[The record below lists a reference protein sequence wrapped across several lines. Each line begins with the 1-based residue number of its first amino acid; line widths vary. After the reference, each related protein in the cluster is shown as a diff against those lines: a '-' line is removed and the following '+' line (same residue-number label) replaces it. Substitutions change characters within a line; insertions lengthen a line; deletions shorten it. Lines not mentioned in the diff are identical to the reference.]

1 MRMIKQTS
9 FQFLFLRYNPCK
21 IYPREKNVQ
30 SIQDNL
36 AKLRCKNLL
45 EVTLVTPKSYENS
58 LLVESLDRLPI
69 TGVLES
75 QILSTHHT
83 PKTLQIQAFLPKFN
97 TPLKITI
104 FHPKR
109 FHTALF
115 PIGSTLYLQGKI
127 QKDFE
132 LEMIQPK
139 VIKNHGKITP
149 IFEKR
154 KGINLLGLT
163 QSLITEQ
170 NLLSTP
176 LPPSLIPHLLQI
188 FHPTLS
194 FYQKYLYH
202 KGFPPNTLK
211 ALKFVEIF
219 LHLQS
224 LQKKKRVFLSK
235 FSCNGEIESFIS
247 SLPFCLTQGQKNAI
261 AQIQNDLSSNFA
273 SRRLIMGDVGSG
285 KTIVILAS
293 VVLAYPH
300 KSILMVPT
308 TILATQLYEEAQKFL
323 PSTIRVG
330 LFLGDRESKK
340 QSYKNFDFVI
350 GTQALIHRVEDLED
364 FALVMSDE
372 QHRFGTQQRYFLEKL
387 ATLEGKKP
395 HILQFS
401 ATPIPRTMAMLQS
414 ELISHTFIKD
424 TPFSKDITTQILYK
438 QDFPSLLAHIK
449 KEIEQNH
456 QVIIV
461 YPLVEESES
470 FAYTSLKEGEG
481 YWRKHFDGV
490 YCTNGGDKEK
500 EKVLQEFRE
509 RGNLLLATT
518 LIEVGISLPRLS
530 TIVIVGAERMG
541 LATLHQL
548 RGRVSRNGLKGYCFL
563 FTYSH
568 NNQRL
573 KDFTQTKNGFEI
585 AELDLKYRKSG
596 DLLEGERQSGD
607 EFRFFDPRSDY
618 EILKNAKEALAQT
631 KNP

>member
-1 MRMIKQTS
+1 MQD
-9 FQFLFLRYNPCK
+9 
-21 IYPREKNVQ
+21 
-30 SIQDNL
+30 IQDNL
-36 AKLRCKNLL
+36 AKLKCKSLL
-45 EVTLVTPKSYENS
+45 EATLITPKGYENTLLLQS
-58 LLVESLDRLPI
+58 LSSLPTI
-69 TGVLES
+69 GVV
-75 QILSTHHT
+75 QAKILSLHRT
-83 PKTLQIQAFLPKFN
+83 PKTLQIQAFLPTFN
-97 TPLKITI
+97 APLKITI
-104 FHPKR
+104 FHPKK
-109 FHTALF
+109 FHASLF
-115 PIGSTLYLQGKI
+115 PINSTLYLQGKV
-127 QKDFE
+127 QRGLE

-139 VIKNHGKITP
+139 VIKHFGEIVP

-154 KGINLLGLT
+154 KGLNLLEIT
-163 QSLITEQ
+163 RSLITEQ
-170 NLLSTP
+170 NLLQTP
-176 LPPSLIPHLLQI
+176 LPPSLIPHLLPI
-188 FHPTLS
+188 FHPTPS
-194 FYQKYLYH
+194 FYQQYLHH
-202 KGFPPNTLK
+202 KGFPPDTLK

-235 FSCNGEIESFIS
+235 FSCNGEVESFIS

-261 AQIQNDLSSNFA
+261 AQIQSDLSSHFA

-300 KSILMVPT
+300 KSILMAPT
-308 TILATQLYEEAQKFL
+308 TILATQLYEEAKKFL
-323 PSTIRVG
+323 PPNIQVG

-340 QSYKNFDFVI
+340 QNYENFDFVI
-350 GTQALIHRVEDLED
+350 GTQALIHRSEDLED

-387 ATLEGKKP
+387 ATFEGKKP

-424 TPFSKDITTQILYK
+424 TPFSKDISTQILYK

-449 KEIEQNH
+449 KEIEQHH

-461 YPLVEESES
+461 YPLVEESEN
-470 FAYTSLKEGEG
+470 FVYTSLKEGEG
-481 YWRKHFDGV
+481 YWRKHFEGV
-490 YCTNGGDKEK
+490 YCTNGGDKDK
-500 EKVLQEFRE
+500 DKVLQEFRE

-585 AELDLKYRKSG
+585 AELDLKYRRSG

-607 EFRFFDPRSDY
+607 EFRFFDPSSDY
-618 EILKNAKEALAQT
+618 EILKNAKEVLTQT